1 MQTKKRIAVLG
12 IGGVGG
18 YFGGYLA
25 RHYERSGTIQIIFIA
40 RGDNKTALKSK
51 GINLQTPE
59 ENFVAYPKLT
69 SSDPSEI
76 GTIDYLLCCT
86 KMYDLEQSIRQYM
99 PCIKNETVLV
109 SLVNG
114 VEGAATIKRLCPE
127 NEVLEGGAYI
137 ISGLVEPG
145 VISKTSKFAKIFFGT
160 TDLKTNRQAK
170 LAKILI
176 NAGIDASV
184 SKDIKVELWGKFLLI
199 STMATLTS
207 FLNCSIGEIL
217 ADNKNK
223 ELLLSLMHELKAVA
237 KASGVLFSGD
247 IILQTLNIMSAM
259 PFKATSSLQRDFQDG
274 KKTEVDTLAGY
285 VVRVGKLLRISTP
298 LYEVMYEK
306 LNEVDTKPFNF

>member
-1 MQTKKRIAVLG
+1 MQNKKKIAVLG

-18 YFGGYLA
+18 YFGGCLA
-25 RHYERSGTIQIIFIA
+25 RHFEKSNTIDIIFIT
-40 RGDNKTALKSK
+40 RGDNKITLKSK
-51 GINLQTPE
+51 GITLQTPE
-59 ENFVAYPKLT
+59 ETFVAYPKLT

-76 GTIDYLLCCT
+76 GTVDYMLCCT

-114 VEGAATIKRLCPE
+114 VEGAATIKQLCPE

-137 ISGLVEPG
+137 ISSLIEPG
-145 VISKTSKFAKIFFGT
+145 VIRKTSKFSKLFFGT
-160 TDLKTNRQAK
+160 TEPKTNRQVK
-170 LAKILI
+170 LAKILMK
-176 NAGIDASV
+176 AGIDASV
-184 SKDIKVELWGKFLLI
+184 SKDSKAELWGKFLLI

-207 FLNCSIGEIL
+207 FLHCSIGEIL

-223 ELLLSLMHELKAVA
+223 ELLLSLMYELKAVA
-237 KASGVLFSGD
+237 KASGIVFSGD

-259 PFKATSSLQRDFQDG
+259 PFKATSSLQRDFEDG
-274 KKTEVDTLAGY
+274 KATEVDTLVGY
-285 VVRVGKLLRISTP
+285 VVRMGKQLRISTP

-306 LNEVDTKPFNF
+306 LTEPDAKPLNF